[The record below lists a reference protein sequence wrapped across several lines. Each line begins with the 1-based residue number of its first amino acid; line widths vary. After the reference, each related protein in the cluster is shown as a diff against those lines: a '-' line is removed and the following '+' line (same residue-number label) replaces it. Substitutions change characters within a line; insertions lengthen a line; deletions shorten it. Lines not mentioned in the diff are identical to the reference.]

1 MKVFVAA
8 ATRNER
14 AVPHFYEAVDG
25 ELVWVVPKVPPC
37 SACGCLV
44 SAVGMASG
52 RTTSRFRV
60 EERADLTRA
69 DFVELLANRWH
80 PSRGWAAL
88 RQLAEIQLDAAAKL
102 PTGEEFNLREPI
114 DRAIMLSYVGMA

>member
-1 MKVFVAA
+1 MKVFVASA
-8 ATRNER
+8 ATNGG
-14 AVPHFYEAVDG
+14 AVPRFHEAMDG

-44 SAVGMASG
+44 SAIGMASG

-60 EERADLTRA
+60 EERADLSRA
-69 DFVELLANRWH
+69 GFIELLANRWR
-80 PSRGWAAL
+80 PLRGWAAA

-102 PTGEEFNLREPI
+102 RTGEEFNLREPI
-114 DRAIMLSYVGMA
+114 DRAIMLGYIGMA